1 MLVGTPKECCGDE
14 AEYGNSAPHLVPGKI
29 MQYQDLSA
37 HVGTLVSLLGLFA
50 GVSAMLLWRM
60 LVRMEKKLD
69 DLAKHTYSCRQELGE
84 RFVARFE
91 HEVEHHGMWEALNY
105 HSHDMRG
112 RVVR

>member
-1 MLVGTPKECCGDE
+1 MRSKAGAEQVVATPLPRGFWE
-14 AEYGNSAPHLVPGKI
+14 NI

-37 HVGTLVSLLGLFA
+37 HVGTLVSLLGIFA

-69 DLAKHTYSCRQELGE
+69 DLANHTFTCRQELGE
-84 RFVARFE
+84 RFVPRFE

>member
-1 MLVGTPKECCGDE
+1 MATPLPKRFRE
-14 AEYGNSAPHLVPGKI
+14 NI
-29 MQYQDLSA
+29 MEYQDLSP
-37 HVGTLVSLLGLFA
+37 HVGTLVSLLGIFA

-69 DLAKHTYSCRQELGE
+69 DLANRTFTCRQELGE
-84 RFVARFE
+84 RFVPRFE
-91 HEVEHHGMWEALNY
+91 HEVEHQGMWEALNY